1 MRCDDETRL
10 EECAMAADGT
20 WNLTM
25 QTPMGDRTATLVVA
39 VAGNTLQGTQS
50 AEGNS
55 ADIFAGTVSGN
66 AVSWKVNIVEPMPMT
81 LEFNGTLDNNAI
93 SGSMTAGAF
102 GSWPFTGQR
111 A

>member
-1 MRCDDETRL
+1 
-10 EECAMAADGT
+10 MAADGT

-25 QTPMGDRTATLVVA
+25 QTPMGDRNATLVVTA
-39 VAGNTLQGTQS
+39 AGNTLQGTQS

-55 ADIFAGTVSGN
+55 RDIFEGTISGDT
-66 AVSWKVNIVEPMPMT
+66 VSWKVNITEPMSMT
-81 LEFNGTLDNNAI
+81 LEFNGTVDSNTM